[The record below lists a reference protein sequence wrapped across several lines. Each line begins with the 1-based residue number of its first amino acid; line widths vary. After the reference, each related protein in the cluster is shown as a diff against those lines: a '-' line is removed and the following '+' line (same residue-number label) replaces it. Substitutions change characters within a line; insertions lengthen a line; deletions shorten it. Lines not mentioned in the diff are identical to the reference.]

1 MLIIIGEAMI
11 NERIFKAYD
20 IRGIFPRDLD
30 GSTAKM
36 VGYAFGRYIG
46 EGERIGLCMDVRT
59 SSPELKR
66 NAMQGLLDSGLK
78 IVDIGVAPTP
88 VLHFAVSYYKLD
100 GGMMITASHNPKEW
114 NGFKFYKSGSVSI
127 GLENGLSEIR
137 DIAERPEYVKK
148 EHRNVENLE
157 QEVLEDYKRFL
168 LDRLKAGKGMRVG
181 IDPGNG
187 AYSGIAKDIFKEAGA
202 EVFAIND
209 SRNGNF
215 PNRSPEPKD
224 ESLSGLKELVSKEK
238 LDFGIAFDADGDRGV
253 FVNNNAE
260 VLRGDRTLAIIA
272 MNMIKKG
279 DKLVFDVSCSEAVE
293 DGLRQSGGIP
303 VVTRI
308 GRTFISKKML
318 EVGAGIGG
326 ELSGHTYFA
335 DMYYADDPMF
345 AGLKIMEIISNRKK
359 SLEELGRELPDYKSI
374 VLEMPIEDSLK
385 SKVMEIIHKELSE
398 KYEPITIDG
407 IKVKTDEG
415 WFIIRV
421 SNTTPMI
428 KIVAEAKNSEDL
440 EKVVRIPKEI
450 FEEALSHV
458 SGFRDKN
465 L

>member
-1 MLIIIGEAMI
+1 MGVKMI
-11 NERIFKAYD
+11 DERIFKAYD

-30 GSTAKM
+30 GNTAKI
-36 VGYAFGRYIG
+36 VGYAFGKYMG
-46 EGERIGLCMDVRT
+46 EGKRIGLCMDVRT
-59 SSPELKR
+59 SSPELKK
-66 NAMQGLLDSGLK
+66 NAMQGLLDSGLD

-114 NGFKFYKSGSVSI
+114 NGFKFYKSGSVPI
-127 GLENGLSEIR
+127 GLENGLSEIK
-137 DIAERPEYVKK
+137 DIAEKSEYAQA
-148 EHRNVENLE
+148 EHRNLENLE
-157 QEVLEDYKRFL
+157 QKVLKDYKRFL
-168 LDRLKAGKGMRVG
+168 LDRMKTGKGIRIGV
-181 IDPGNG
+181 DPGNG
-187 AYSGIAKDIFKEAGA
+187 AYSGIAKEIFEEAGA
-202 EVFAIND
+202 KVFTIND
-209 SRNGNF
+209 SRDGNF

-224 ESLSGLKELVSKEK
+224 ESLTGLKELVSKEK

-253 FVNNNAE
+253 FVSNKAE

-272 MNMIKKG
+272 KNMTKKG
-279 DKLVFDVSCSEAVE
+279 EKLVFDVSCSEAVE

-318 EVGAGIGG
+318 EVGASIGG

-345 AGLKIMEIISNRKK
+345 AGLKIMEMISNRKK
-359 SLEELGRELPDYKSI
+359 PLGELEKELPYYKSI
-374 VLEMPIEDSLK
+374 VLEMPVEDSMK
-385 SKVMEIIHKELSE
+385 SEVMERIRKELSE
-398 KYEPITIDG
+398 RYEPITIDG
-407 IKVKTDEG
+407 IKVKTNEG

-440 EKVVRIPKEI
+440 EKVVRIPREA
-450 FEEALSHV
+450 FEKAKSHV
-458 SGFRDKN
+458 SSFRDKN